1 MKTKIK
7 KTLQLDNKW
16 VRVMLMVSLLIIVS
30 LSFYPENGISFKSAK
45 KSAESIYYEPMMLDT
60 VNFYDSEMLMTDDS
74 TAIPESRMAVPE
86 AREPIEIKIVT
97 EPQPFDWKTMISWMV
112 GSMNGVVLLIMNLK
126 NIKKK

>member
-1 MKTKIK
+1 
-7 KTLQLDNKW
+7 
-16 VRVMLMVSLLIIVS
+16 MVSLLIIVS

-74 TAIPESRMAVPE
+74 IAIPESRMAVPE

-97 EPQPFDWKTMISWMV
+97 EPQPFDWKTMISWIV
-112 GSMNGVVLLIMNLK
+112 GSMNGVVLLVMNLK
-126 NIKKK
+126 IIKKK